1 LLLAPKVAV
10 RTVPFLP
17 SVSAFPFL
25 LASFVRTVLVRAMLL
40 IPYGDSLEDKSEMAH
55 HPSAKQKMK
64 VIAIVI
70 SLACFCRGALA
81 DDQATPS
88 PTPVYL
94 YRPARPG
101 TLRRQEEIERRRELE
116 AQAKADRRSAVDAQA
131 EARTAARVREQA
143 QRQVEA
149 EERALAANAKPHA
162 TSDLMSRMGFSA
174 PEIAAQKAREQSL
187 KPGAKETTDVTSQ
200 AGRQSEQS
208 RPAVNSGT
216 PEDHLTR
223 SHAEKPTSPPPDSGS
238 H

>member
-1 LLLAPKVAV
+1 
-10 RTVPFLP
+10 
-17 SVSAFPFL
+17 
-25 LASFVRTVLVRAMLL
+25 
-40 IPYGDSLEDKSEMAH
+40 
-55 HPSAKQKMK
+55 MK

-94 YRPARPG
+94 YRLARPG
-101 TLRRQEEIERRRELE
+101 TLRHQEEIERRRELE
-116 AQAKADRRSAVDAQA
+116 AQAKADRRSAVAAQA
-131 EARTAARVREQA
+131 EARATARVREQA
-143 QRQVEA
+143 QRKVEA
-149 EERALAANAKPHA
+149 EARVQAANATPHA

-174 PEIAAQKAREQSL
+174 QEIAAQKAREQSL
-187 KPGAKETTDVTSQ
+187 KPEAKETTDVTSQ
-200 AGRQSEQS
+200 AGRQSERS

-223 SHAEKPTSPPPDSGS
+223 SHPEKPTSPSPAPDSGS

>member
-1 LLLAPKVAV
+1 
-10 RTVPFLP
+10 
-17 SVSAFPFL
+17 
-25 LASFVRTVLVRAMLL
+25 MLR
-40 IPYGDSLEDKSEMAH
+40 IPYGDSLEDKSEMKSHASMEMVH
-55 HPSAKQKMK
+55 YPSARQKMK

-101 TLRRQEEIERRRELE
+101 TLRRQEEIQRRRELE
-116 AQAKADRRSAVDAQA
+116 AQAKADRRSVWPL
-131 EARTAARVREQA
+131 RRKLEQPPVSA
-143 QRQVEA
+143 SKRQQKVQA
-149 EERALAANAKPHA
+149 EERAQAANATPHA

-174 PEIAAQKAREQSL
+174 QEIAAQKAREQSL
-187 KPGAKETTDVTSQ
+187 KPEAKETTDVTSQ

-223 SHAEKPTSPPPDSGS
+223 SHAEKPTSPSPVPDSGS

>member
-1 LLLAPKVAV
+1 
-10 RTVPFLP
+10 
-17 SVSAFPFL
+17 
-25 LASFVRTVLVRAMLL
+25 MLL
-40 IPYGDSLEDKSEMAH
+40 IPCVDSLEDKSEMESADRWKL
-55 HPSAKQKMK
+55 PSTRQKMK

-88 PTPVYL
+88 PTPVYQ
-94 YRPARPG
+94 YRLARQG
-101 TLRRQEEIERRRELE
+101 TLRRQEEIQRKRVLE

-149 EERALAANAKPHA
+149 EERALAANATPHA

-187 KPGAKETTDVTSQ
+187 KAEAKKTTDVTSQ

-223 SHAEKPTSPPPDSGS
+223 SHAEKPTSPSPAPDSGS

>member
-1 LLLAPKVAV
+1 M
-10 RTVPFLP
+10 
-17 SVSAFPFL
+17 
-25 LASFVRTVLVRAMLL
+25 LV
-40 IPYGDSLEDKSEMAH
+40 IPYADSLEDKSEMESRGSMEMAH
-55 HPSAKQKMK
+55 HPSARQKMK

-94 YRPARPG
+94 YRLARPG
-101 TLRRQEEIERRRELE
+101 TLRHQEEIERRRELE
-116 AQAKADRRSAVDAQA
+116 AQAKADRRSAVAAQA
-131 EARTAARVREQA
+131 EARAAARVREQA
-143 QRQVEA
+143 QRKVEA
-149 EERALAANAKPHA
+149 EERAQAANATPHA

-174 PEIAAQKAREQSL
+174 QEIAAQKAREQSL
-187 KPGAKETTDVTSQ
+187 KPEAKETTDVTSQ
-200 AGRQSEQS
+200 AGRQSQS

-223 SHAEKPTSPPPDSGS
+223 SHAEKPTSPSPDSGS

>member
-1 LLLAPKVAV
+1 
-10 RTVPFLP
+10 
-17 SVSAFPFL
+17 
-25 LASFVRTVLVRAMLL
+25 MLL
-40 IPYGDSLEDKSEMAH
+40 IPYVDSWEDKSEMESRGSMEMVH
-55 HPSAKQKMK
+55 HPSTRQKMK
-64 VIAIVI
+64 VITIGI
-70 SLACFCRGALA
+70 LLACFYRGALA

-88 PTPVYL
+88 PTPVYQ
-94 YRPARPG
+94 YRLARQG
-101 TLRRQEEIERRRELE
+101 TLRRQEEIERRRVLE

-143 QRQVEA
+143 QRQAQRQVEA
-149 EERALAANAKPHA
+149 EERALAANATPRA

-174 PEIAAQKAREQSL
+174 PEIAAQKAREQSP
-187 KPGAKETTDVTSQ
+187 KPEAKKTTDVSSQ

-223 SHAEKPTSPPPDSGS
+223 SHAEKPPSPSPAPNSGS

>member
-1 LLLAPKVAV
+1 
-10 RTVPFLP
+10 
-17 SVSAFPFL
+17 
-25 LASFVRTVLVRAMLL
+25 MLL
-40 IPYGDSLEDKSEMAH
+40 IPYGDRLEDKSEMESRGSMKMVH
-55 HPSAKQKMK
+55 HPSTRQKMK

-88 PTPVYL
+88 PTPFYL

-101 TLRRQEEIERRRELE
+101 TLRHQEEIERRRELE
-116 AQAKADRRSAVDAQA
+116 AQAKADRRSAVAAQA
-131 EARTAARVREQA
+131 EARAAARVREQA
-143 QRQVEA
+143 QRKVEA
-149 EERALAANAKPHA
+149 EERAQAANATPHA

-174 PEIAAQKAREQSL
+174 QEIAAQKAREQSL
-187 KPGAKETTDVTSQ
+187 KPEAKETTDVTSQ
-200 AGRQSEQS
+200 AGRQSQS

-223 SHAEKPTSPPPDSGS
+223 SHAEKPTSPSPAPDSGS

>member
-1 LLLAPKVAV
+1 
-10 RTVPFLP
+10 
-17 SVSAFPFL
+17 
-25 LASFVRTVLVRAMLL
+25 MLL
-40 IPYGDSLEDKSEMAH
+40 INNADSLEDESEMESRGSMKMVH
-55 HPSAKQKMK
+55 HPSTRQKMK
-64 VIAIVI
+64 GIAIVI

-94 YRPARPG
+94 YRHARPG

-116 AQAKADRRSAVDAQA
+116 AQAKADRRSTVAAQA
-131 EARTAARVREQA
+131 EAREAARVREQA

-149 EERALAANAKPHA
+149 EARAQAANATPHA

-174 PEIAAQKAREQSL
+174 QEIAAQKAREQSL
-187 KPGAKETTDVTSQ
+187 KPEAKETTDVTSQ

-223 SHAEKPTSPPPDSGS
+223 SHAEKPTSPSPAPNSGS

>member
-1 LLLAPKVAV
+1 
-10 RTVPFLP
+10 
-17 SVSAFPFL
+17 
-25 LASFVRTVLVRAMLL
+25 MN
-40 IPYGDSLEDKSEMAH
+40 
-55 HPSAKQKMK
+55 

-70 SLACFCRGALA
+70 LLACFCRGALA

-94 YRPARPG
+94 SRLARPG
-101 TLRRQEEIERRRELE
+101 TLRRQEEIERRRVLE

-149 EERALAANAKPHA
+149 EERALAANATPHA

-174 PEIAAQKAREQSL
+174 PEIAAQKAREQSR
-187 KPGAKETTDVTSQ
+187 KPEAKKTTDVTSH

-223 SHAEKPTSPPPDSGS
+223 SHTEKPTSPSPAPNSGS

>member
-1 LLLAPKVAV
+1 
-10 RTVPFLP
+10 
-17 SVSAFPFL
+17 
-25 LASFVRTVLVRAMLL
+25 MLL
-40 IPYGDSLEDKSEMAH
+40 ICYADSLEDKSEMESRGSMEIVYH
-55 HPSAKQKMK
+55 SSKRQKMK

-70 SLACFCRGALA
+70 SLACFCSGALG

-94 YRPARPG
+94 YRHARPG

-116 AQAKADRRSAVDAQA
+116 AQAKADRRSGVAAQA
-131 EARTAARVREQA
+131 EAKAAARVREQA
-143 QRQVEA
+143 QRKVEA
-149 EERALAANAKPHA
+149 EERAQAANATPHA

-174 PEIAAQKAREQSL
+174 QEIAAQKAREQSL
-187 KPGAKETTDVTSQ
+187 KPEAKETTDVTSQ
-200 AGRQSEQS
+200 TGRPSEQS

-223 SHAEKPTSPPPDSGS
+223 SHAEKPTSPSPAPDSGS